1 MNLLLHRLQE
11 SNKDNKISRYS
22 KLFFHSYFLLCSIHG
37 SIIPYEILESIT
49 SGLFSMLI
57 LNIFVFNQANC
68 VNNCDDNEIKEIII
82 GGIKCLIEGKILTN
96 NNNNKME
103 VWLALFHSVRSFID
117 KSSSSS
123 SLLLNKYQDVLNN
136 INDEEDVLGT
146 SSSSLEFDNTY
157 SKLAY
162 ATITILDPCQDI
174 KSTSSYFTSS
184 LSSFL
189 QQGNNANLLLPLIAQ
204 SLDPQSYDLFQAS
217 LTQQQQLQ
225 HS

>member
-11 SNKDNKISRYS
+11 SNKDNKITRYS
-22 KLFFHSYFLLCSIHG
+22 KLFLHSYFLLSSLHG

-49 SGLFSMLI
+49 SGLFSMII
-57 LNIFVFNQANC
+57 LNIFIFNQTNC
-68 VNNCDDNEIKEIII
+68 INNCDDNEIKEIVI
-82 GGIKCLIEGKILTN
+82 GGTKCLIEGKILN
-96 NNNNKME
+96 NNNNTNKME
-103 VWLALFHSVRSFID
+103 VWLALFHSIRSFID

-123 SLLLNKYQDVLNN
+123 LLNKYQDVLNN
-136 INDEEDVLGT
+136 INDDEDVLGT

-174 KSTSSYFTSS
+174 KSTSHYFTSS

-189 QQGNNANLLLPLIAQ
+189 QQGNNANQLLPLIAQ
-204 SLDPQSYDLFQAS
+204 SLDPQSYELFQAS
-217 LTQQQQLQ
+217 LTQQLNT
-225 HS
+225 

>member
-1 MNLLLHRLQE
+1 
-11 SNKDNKISRYS
+11 
-22 KLFFHSYFLLCSIHG
+22 
-37 SIIPYEILESIT
+37 
-49 SGLFSMLI
+49 MLI

-96 NNNNKME
+96 SNNNNKME

-146 SSSSLEFDNTY
+146 SSSLEFDNTY

-174 KSTSSYFTSS
+174 KSTSFYFASS

-189 QQGNNANLLLPLIAQ
+189 QQGNNANQLLPLIAQ
-204 SLDPQSYDLFQAS
+204 SLDTQSYDLFKAS
-217 LTQQQQLQ
+217 LTQQ
-225 HS
+225 HN

>member
-1 MNLLLHRLQE
+1 
-11 SNKDNKISRYS
+11 
-22 KLFFHSYFLLCSIHG
+22 
-37 SIIPYEILESIT
+37 
-49 SGLFSMLI
+49 MLI

-68 VNNCDDNEIKEIII
+68 VNNCDDNEIKETII
-82 GGIKCLIEGKILTN
+82 GGIKCLIEGKILTNN

-146 SSSSLEFDNTY
+146 SSSSSSSSLEFDNTY